1 MAVISLRRWDD
12 FADEERT
19 NNWEPTA
26 TYHEKLEENETQD
39 AQPEIQEIG
48 YGKEM
53 LKIFG
58 TIVFCSIVLLFTYVL
73 AHSILLT
80 LQFVVA
86 LLLIPYVRGLNKEQ
100 TIEETTAEP
109 DCPICMGIEFALVD
123 ELTEM
128 EEAGEITSEE
138 SNTIMSILDDY
149 YPSSGF
155 CCEDGFT
162 LKMKKYH
169 IEQFQEQWE
178 EERRKY
184 IEENGQISHKE
195 FTREDGTI
203 DIELAYK
210 HFKGDIPYDAFN
222 DDTPKEWLVKLDK
235 AVFNYRKKNDP
246 QLIQKRHEKAVLL
259 WKCKG
264 LAKECYEKAVER
276 AKEDKENV
284 RQIVRKDDS
293 NDNGNKFVE
302 TVTDF
307 IFIYIFAGFLI
318 NFFIN

>member
-1 MAVISLRRWDD
+1 MAVISLRRCDE
-12 FADEERT
+12 FADE
-19 NNWEPTA
+19 
-26 TYHEKLEENETQD
+26 
-39 AQPEIQEIG
+39 
-48 YGKEM
+48 
-53 LKIFG
+53 
-58 TIVFCSIVLLFTYVL
+58 
-73 AHSILLT
+73 
-80 LQFVVA
+80 
-86 LLLIPYVRGLNKEQ
+86 EQ

-109 DCPICMGIEFALVD
+109 DCFDIEFALVD

-138 SNTIMSILDDY
+138 SNTIESILDDY

-155 CCEDGFT
+155 CCVDGFT
-162 LKMKKYH
+162 LKMMKFH
-169 IEQFQEQWE
+169 QEQWE

-210 HFKGDIPYDAFN
+210 HFKGDIPNYAFN

-235 AVFNYRKKNDP
+235 AIFNYRKKNDP

-276 AKEDKENV
+276 AKENV
-284 RQIVRKDDS
+284 RLRQSLYQLTI
-293 NDNGNKFVE
+293 NKKWQ
-302 TVTDF
+302 
-307 IFIYIFAGFLI
+307 
-318 NFFIN
+318 

>member
-12 FADEERT
+12 VADEERT
-19 NNWEPTA
+19 NNWEPTV

-86 LLLIPYVRGLNKEQ
+86 LLLIPYVRGLDKEQ

-109 DCPICMGIEFALVD
+109 DCPDCLEIDFALED

-128 EEAGEITSEE
+128 EAAGEITSEE
-138 SNTIMSILDDY
+138 SDTIVSILDA
-149 YPSSGF
+149 GF
-155 CCEDGFT
+155 CLVDGFT
-162 LKMKKYH
+162 LKMMKSH
-169 IEQFQEQWE
+169 QEQLQEQLE

-210 HFKGDIPYDAFN
+210 HFKGDIRNYAFN

-235 AVFNYRKKNDP
+235 AIFNYRKKNDP

-276 AKEDKENV
+276 AKENV
-284 RQIVRKDDS
+284 RQRVRKDDS

-302 TVTDF
+302 TVTAF

-318 NFFIN
+318 ILFNN

>member
-12 FADEERT
+12 VADEERT
-19 NNWEPTA
+19 NNWEPTV

-48 YGKEM
+48 YGKE
-53 LKIFG
+53 I
-58 TIVFCSIVLLFTYVL
+58 
-73 AHSILLT
+73 
-80 LQFVVA
+80 
-86 LLLIPYVRGLNKEQ
+86 
-100 TIEETTAEP
+100 IEETTAEP
-109 DCPICMGIEFALVD
+109 DCPDCLEISFALED

-128 EEAGEITSEE
+128 EAAGEITSEE
-138 SNTIMSILDDY
+138 SDTIVSILD
-149 YPSSGF
+149 SGF
-155 CCEDGFT
+155 CLVDGFT
-162 LKMKKYH
+162 LKMMKSH
-169 IEQFQEQWE
+169 QEQLQEQWE

-184 IEENGQISHKE
+184 IEENGQKSHKE

-210 HFKGDIPYDAFN
+210 HFKGDIRNYAFN

-235 AVFNYRKKNDP
+235 AIFNYRKKNDP

-276 AKEDKENV
+276 AKENV
-284 RQIVRKDDS
+284 RQESENDS

-302 TVTDF
+302 TVTYF
-307 IFIYIFAGFLI
+307 IFIFIFALFLI
-318 NFFIN
+318 ILFNN

>member
-19 NNWEPTA
+19 NNWEPTV

-48 YGKEM
+48 YGKE
-53 LKIFG
+53 I
-58 TIVFCSIVLLFTYVL
+58 
-73 AHSILLT
+73 
-80 LQFVVA
+80 
-86 LLLIPYVRGLNKEQ
+86 
-100 TIEETTAEP
+100 IEETTAEP
-109 DCPICMGIEFALVD
+109 DCPDCPDCLEIDFALVD

-128 EEAGEITSEE
+128 EAAGEITSEE
-138 SNTIMSILDDY
+138 SDTIVSILDDY
-149 YPSSGF
+149 YPYSSSGF
-155 CCEDGFT
+155 CCVDGFT
-162 LKMKKYH
+162 LKMIKFH
-169 IEQFQEQWE
+169 QEQLQEQWE

-210 HFKGDIPYDAFN
+210 HFKGDIRDYAFN

-235 AVFNYRKKNDP
+235 AIFNYRKKNDP

-276 AKEDKENV
+276 AKENV
-284 RQIVRKDDS
+284 RQRVRKDDS

-302 TVTDF
+302 TVTYF
-307 IFIYIFAGFLI
+307 IFIFIFAVFLI
-318 NFFIN
+318 ILFNN